1 MYLLLHCVLIK
12 MRWIY
17 GMVANCKIK
26 NRYRVGIGSVEY
38 SHTLKWGRE
47 QTIALLS
54 RFNIKRRA
62 KQTSQRT
69 SHCIAAAVRSIPRI
83 STLRLTHDSKVYVKI
98 FQLFWLR
105 PRMWPMISSV
115 CVRVDE
121 RMSWWGFL
129 KDILHRITYMVK
141 HMRVFFVSGRSAW
154 CGRPLFFVFILT
166 RAPKGP

>member
-1 MYLLLHCVLIK
+1 MYHVAKVVNVLITAKCFYGVFFIKKIWMYLLLHCVLIK

-69 SHCIAAAVRSIPRI
+69 SHCKAAAVRSILRI

-98 FQLFWLR
+98 FQLFLT
-105 PRMWPMISSV
+105 STADV
-115 CVRVDE
+115 ADDFE
-121 RMSWWGFL
+121 RLCGSGGENEL
-129 KDILHRITYMVK
+129 
-141 HMRVFFVSGRSAW
+141 VSG
-154 CGRPLFFVFILT
+154 
-166 RAPKGP
+166 